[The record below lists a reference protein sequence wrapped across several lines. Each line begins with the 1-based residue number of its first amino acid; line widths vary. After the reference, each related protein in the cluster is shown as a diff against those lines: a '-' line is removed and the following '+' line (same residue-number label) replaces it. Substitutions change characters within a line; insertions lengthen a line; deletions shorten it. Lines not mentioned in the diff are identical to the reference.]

1 MKKVNLYFSLIGL
14 LILVSCGHSEHYTE
28 SRTQS
33 IWDYELPKELTQHF
47 YDKDQVSKTHYM
59 WSPNFFGRYTIPYQC
74 IERRRFDNQ
83 SDYDKEIRR
92 LESLSKISDMEDSRF
107 SCITMFQCNLHQA
120 KYFNDGLIIVPD
132 DVYCAIK
139 GLHPYGKDEP
149 DSYDKCYVTA
159 TNYSNNLKNV
169 KRIRVIRKHLPKS
182 YNKGASAGAVCS
194 DKNKS
199 IMYWTE
205 IW

>member
-14 LILVSCGHSEHYTE
+14 LILVSCGHGEYYTE

-33 IWDYELPKELTQHF
+33 ILYNELPEELTQHF
-47 YDKDQVSKTHYM
+47 YDKDRVSKSHYG
-59 WSPNFFGRYTIPYQC
+59 SPNLFRRYTIPYQC

-83 SDYDKEIRR
+83 SDYDKEVRR
-92 LESLSKISDMEDSRF
+92 LKGLSRISNMEDSRF
-107 SCITMFQCNLHQA
+107 SCITMFMCNLHQA
-120 KYFNDGLIIVPD
+120 KDFNDGLILVPD

-159 TNYSNNLKNV
+159 INSLNNLKNV

-182 YNKGASAGAVCS
+182 YSKGASAGAVCS

>member
-14 LILVSCGHSEHYTE
+14 LILVSCGHSEYYTE
-28 SRTQS
+28 SRAQS
-33 IWDYELPKELTQHF
+33 ILYNELPEELTQHF
-47 YDKDQVSKTHYM
+47 YDKDKVRTSHYEG
-59 WSPNFFGRYTIPYQC
+59 PNLFRRYTIPYYC

-83 SDYDKEIRR
+83 TDYDKEVRR
-92 LESLSKISDMEDSRF
+92 LESLSKISDIEDQRF
-107 SCITMFQCNLHQA
+107 SCIMMFICNLHQA
-120 KYFNDGLIIVPD
+120 KDFNDGLIIVPD

-139 GLHPYGKDEP
+139 GLHPHGKDEP

-159 TNYSNNLKNV
+159 INSSNNLKNV
-169 KRIRVIRKHLPKS
+169 KRIRFIRKHLPKS